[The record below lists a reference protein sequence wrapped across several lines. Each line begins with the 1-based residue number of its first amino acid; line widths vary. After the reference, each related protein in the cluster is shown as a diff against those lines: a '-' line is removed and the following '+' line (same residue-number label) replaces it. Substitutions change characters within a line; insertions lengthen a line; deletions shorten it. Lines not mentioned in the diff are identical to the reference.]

1 MLSDKSY
8 DMAATIFFHKP
19 LYLYTVMSAIVVERI
34 KSSVYK
40 IYKIYMILNHAILLQ
55 RSKLIA
61 VLSLIF
67 VFTAMDALLASQH
80 RVMAQQQQPQNS
92 TIADVVSRK
101 EERGDSLSLNSIF
114 KQVENSVVQITR
126 KVPQPS
132 SILPRPES
140 ENASALGSGFI
151 YDNKGHIVTNNHV
164 IGDAKIVDITLV
176 DGNRYTAN
184 VTGTDI
190 FNDIAVIEIVEN
202 NLTQQSPPLN
212 PLIIGNSSELEVGEQ
227 VIAIGNPFGLV
238 GTMTTGIVS
247 QTGQIIED
255 PETGFSIPNAIQTDA
270 LINPGNSGGPLL
282 NMNGQ
287 VIGMNTAG
295 ISGIGLAIPS
305 NAITRI
311 VPELI
316 EKGNYT
322 HPWLGLTVATLTSDL
337 AESVEGLERNFKGV
351 LVDSIVKNGPADKA
365 GVNGSITDQYGQKH
379 GGDIITAVDGHN
391 IIKIEDLNSY
401 LEEQKKVG
409 DKITLTIYRNG
420 QFLDLETTLQERPS
434 PLLYLTEV
442 PSSPVPP

>member
-1 MLSDKSY
+1 M
-8 DMAATIFFHKP
+8 IF
-19 LYLYTVMSAIVVERI
+19 
-34 KSSVYK
+34 
-40 IYKIYMILNHAILLQ
+40 NHTILLH
-55 RSKLIA
+55 RSKLI
-61 VLSLIF
+61 VLYVIF
-67 VFTAMDALLASQH
+67 VFTAMDALLIFQH
-80 RVMAQQQQPQNS
+80 PVMAQQQQQQNS
-92 TIADVVSRK
+92 TVADVVSAK
-101 EERGDSLSLNSIF
+101 EEEKGGGDSLSLNSIF

-126 KVPQPS
+126 KVPPPS
-132 SILPRPES
+132 SILPPSPES
-140 ENASALGSGFI
+140 ENATALGSGFV

-164 IGDAKIVDITLV
+164 VGNAKIVDITFV

-190 FNDIAVIEIVEN
+190 FSDIAVIEIVEN
-202 NLTQQSPPLN
+202 NLTQSPPPPLK
-212 PLIIGNSSELEVGEQ
+212 PLIIGNSSALEVGEQ

-247 QTGQIIED
+247 QTGQMIED
-255 PETGFSIPNAIQTDA
+255 PESGFSIPNAIQTDA

-287 VIGMNTAG
+287 VIGINTAG
-295 ISGIGLAIPS
+295 FSGIGLAIPS

-311 VPELI
+311 VPALI

-322 HPWLGLTVATLTSDL
+322 HPWLGLTAATLTSDL

-351 LVDSIVKNGPADKA
+351 LIDSIVKDGPADKV
-365 GVNGSITDQYGQKH
+365 GLNGSVTDQYGEKH

-391 IIKIEDLNSY
+391 VIKIEDLISY

-420 QFLDLETTLQERPS
+420 QFLDLKITLQERPS

-442 PSSPVPP
+442 PSSPVP

>member
-1 MLSDKSY
+1 M
-8 DMAATIFFHKP
+8 IF
-19 LYLYTVMSAIVVERI
+19 
-34 KSSVYK
+34 
-40 IYKIYMILNHAILLQ
+40 NHTILLH
-55 RSKLIA
+55 RSKLI
-61 VLSLIF
+61 VLYVIF
-67 VFTAMDALLASQH
+67 VFTAIDALLTFQH
-80 RVMAQQQQPQNS
+80 PVMAQQQQQQQQQQQNS
-92 TIADVVSRK
+92 TVADVVSAK
-101 EERGDSLSLNSIF
+101 EEEKGGDSLSLNSIF

-126 KVPQPS
+126 KVPPPS
-132 SILPRPES
+132 SILPPSPES
-140 ENASALGSGFI
+140 ENATALGSGFV

-164 IGDAKIVDITLV
+164 VGNAKIVDITFV

-190 FNDIAVIEIVEN
+190 FSDIAVIEIVEN
-202 NLTQQSPPLN
+202 NLTQSPPPPPK
-212 PLIIGNSSELEVGEQ
+212 PLIIGNSSALEVGEQ

-255 PETGFSIPNAIQTDA
+255 SETGFSIPNAIQTDA

-282 NMNGQ
+282 NMKGQ
-287 VIGMNTAG
+287 VIGINTAG
-295 ISGIGLAIPS
+295 LSGIGLAIPS

-311 VPELI
+311 VPALI

-322 HPWLGLTVATLTSDL
+322 HPWLGLTAATLTSDL

-351 LVDSIVKNGPADKA
+351 LIDSIVKDGPADKV
-365 GVNGSITDQYGQKH
+365 GLNGSVTDQYGEKH
-379 GGDIITAVDGHN
+379 GGDIITAADGHN
-391 IIKIEDLNSY
+391 VIKIEDLTSY

-420 QFLDLETTLQERPS
+420 QFLDLEITLQERPS

-442 PSSPVPP
+442 PSSPVP